1 MKETA
6 MKFSTTAT
14 LILALSV
21 SSFAAAQSGGT
32 KNMDMKDMDMKT
44 MPMDKTAP
52 AAAKVP
58 THQATGIVKAVNP
71 AKGTVTLAHGPV
83 KSLKWSAM
91 TMPFAVKD
99 KTLFEKLVVNKQ
111 VTIDFSKQNSNYVV
125 TAVK

>member
-1 MKETA
+1 
-6 MKFSTTAT
+6 MKFSAT
-14 LILALSV
+14 VSLIFALSV
-21 SSFAAAQSGGT
+21 SSFATAQTGGT

-52 AAAKVP
+52 AAAKAP
-58 THQATGIVKAVNP
+58 THQATGIVKAVSP

-83 KSLKWSAM
+83 KSLNWSAM

-111 VTIDFSKQNSNYVV
+111 VTIDFSRQNSNYVV

>member
-1 MKETA
+1 
-6 MKFSTTAT
+6 MKFSTTVT

-21 SSFAAAQSGGT
+21 SSFAAAQTSGT
-32 KNMDMKDMDMKT
+32 T
-44 MPMDKTAP
+44 MPADKAAP
-52 AAAKVP
+52 AAAKAA

-99 KTLFEKLVVNKQ
+99 KTLFDKLVVNKE
-111 VTIDFSKQNSNYVV
+111 VTIDFSRQNSNYVV

>member
-1 MKETA
+1 
-6 MKFSTTAT
+6 MKFSAT
-14 LILALSV
+14 VSLVLALSV
-21 SSFAAAQSGGT
+21 SSFATAQPSGTT
-32 KNMDMKDMDMKT
+32 K
-44 MPMDKTAP
+44 PMDKMAP
-52 AAAKVP
+52 GAEVV

-83 KSLKWSAM
+83 KSLNWSAM

-111 VTIDFSKQNSNYVV
+111 VTIDFSKQNSKYVV

>member
-1 MKETA
+1 
-6 MKFSTTAT
+6 MKFSAT
-14 LILALSV
+14 VSLILALSV
-21 SSFAAAQSGGT
+21 SSFATAQTGGT

-44 MPMDKTAP
+44 MPMDKTSP
-52 AAAKVP
+52 GAAAKEA

-83 KSLKWSAM
+83 KSLNWSAM

-111 VTIDFSKQNSNYVV
+111 VTIDFSRQNSNYVV

>member
-6 MKFSTTAT
+6 MKFSAT
-14 LILALSV
+14 VSLILALSV
-21 SSFAAAQSGGT
+21 SSFATAQPSGT
-32 KNMDMKDMDMKT
+32 A
-44 MPMDKTAP
+44 MPMDKASTD
-52 AAAKVP
+52 AAAKAP

-99 KTLFEKLVVNKQ
+99 KTLFDKLVVNKE
-111 VTIDFSKQNSNYVV
+111 VTIDFSKQDSKYVV

>member
-1 MKETA
+1 
-6 MKFSTTAT
+6 MKFSAT
-14 LILALSV
+14 VSLIFALSV
-21 SSFAAAQSGGT
+21 SSFATAQTGGT

-52 AAAKVP
+52 AAAKEA

-83 KSLKWSAM
+83 KSLNWSAM

-111 VTIDFSKQNSNYVV
+111 VTIDFSRQNSNYVV

>member
-1 MKETA
+1 MKI
-6 MKFSTTAT
+6 STTVT
-14 LILALSV
+14 LILAMSV
-21 SSFAAAQSGGT
+21 SSFAAAQTSGT
-32 KNMDMKDMDMKT
+32 A
-44 MPMDKTAP
+44 MPADKTAP
-52 AAAKVP
+52 AAAKAP

-99 KTLFEKLVVNKQ
+99 KTLFDKLVVNKE
-111 VTIDFSKQNSNYVV
+111 VTIDFSRQNSNYVV